1 MTDFKNL
8 RRSATSTVAFT
19 YPVELVWHTL
29 AGSGKGN
36 AVKPMEET
44 EWENSVPKKG
54 EIYTRHI
61 ESKVNKLLSFKMKT
75 QICETVWKIEFEK
88 VSALATNVTFTV
100 DIVYFGEKAK
110 RNMLFA
116 RSPAAEIKSVASDM
130 KYKLRMDDEERKR
143 RIDEFHVRKH

>member
-1 MTDFKNL
+1 MTDFRNL
-8 RRSATSTVAFT
+8 RRSATSTVAFA

-29 AGSGKGN
+29 AGSKKGG
-36 AVKPMEET
+36 AVQQMET
-44 EWENSVPKKG
+44 DEWENSVPKKG
-54 EIYTRHI
+54 EVYTRPI
-61 ESKVNKLLSFKMKT
+61 EAKTNKLLSFKMKT

-88 VSALATNVTFTV
+88 VSALSTNVTFTV

-116 RSPAAEIKSVASDM
+116 RSPAAEIKSVAADM